1 MHEWILIVIIS
12 LGFLG
17 FFALIIVGGISD
29 DKYRKK
35 QAEESAAVKKKPKE
49 DYPEPETI
57 TFHAKVVKMECA
69 TRHVGIKQP
78 KLIKEFLV
86 FFEDDEGKA
95 IRLFV
100 DEEYYL
106 SMEVGQVGNLTLI
119 DGELYSFVLDE

>member
-1 MHEWILIVIIS
+1 MAIYN
-12 LGFLG
+12 
-17 FFALIIVGGISD
+17 
-29 DKYRKK
+29 DKYEKEQKAK
-35 QAEESAAVKKKPKE
+35 QANNPKG
-49 DYPEPETI
+49 DYPEPEELHV
-57 TFHAKVVKMECA
+57 HAKVAKMECA
-69 TRHVGIKQP
+69 TRYVGIKQP
-78 KLIKEFLV
+78 KLIKDFLV

>member
-1 MHEWILIVIIS
+1 MWDWIGMGILAVGLIGVFV
-12 LGFLG
+12 LM
-17 FFALIIVGGISD
+17 IVGLVVNT
-29 DKYRKK
+29 KYEKEQKAK
-35 QAEESAAVKKKPKE
+35 QPNNPKR
-49 DYPEPETI
+49 DYPEPEELHV
-57 TFHAKVVKMECA
+57 HAKVVKMECA
-69 TRHVGIKQP
+69 TRYVGIKQP
-78 KLIKEFLV
+78 KLMKDFLV